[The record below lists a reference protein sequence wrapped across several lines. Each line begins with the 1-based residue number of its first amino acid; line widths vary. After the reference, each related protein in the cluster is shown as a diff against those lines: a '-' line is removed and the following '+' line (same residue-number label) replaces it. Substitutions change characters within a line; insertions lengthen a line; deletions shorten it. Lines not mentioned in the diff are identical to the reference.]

1 MEIEELKKE
10 QCYGCSACINICPKK
25 AISMKQDEKGFYYP
39 HIDQNLCIHCGLCTK
54 ACPSI
59 QRANKN
65 EKLIRSYACK
75 NKNDDIR
82 MKSSSGGIFTLLAQY
97 VLKQKGIVF
106 GARWNKNFMVEHS
119 FIEKEED
126 ITLFRGSKYLQSN
139 IKESYKQVKIF
150 LEKGKIVLFTGTPC
164 QISGLKTFLGK
175 EYENLYTQDFI
186 CHGVPSPKFW
196 KKYLTY
202 KTPNDAEITNIN
214 FRDKEKYDWDNFS
227 LAIDFNNK
235 KRYNRINTKD
245 FFMQVFLSDICLRD
259 SCYACPYKNHKTL
272 ADITLADLWGAKEII
287 PSMYDN
293 KGVSLAIC
301 YTKKGQELMDAINP
315 YIEKQEISLEK
326 VGKYN
331 KSLLKPAVKPENREQ
346 FFIDLEKQDF
356 KRIIKTYK
364 KRFIGIK
371 RFYRKCKGGVKKLIL
386 FR

>member
-10 QCYGCSACINICPKK
+10 QCYGCSACMNICPKK

-75 NKNDDIR
+75 NKNDHIR

-164 QISGLKTFLGK
+164 QIAGLKTFLGK
-175 EYENLYTQDFI
+175 E
-186 CHGVPSPKFW
+186 G
-196 KKYLTY
+196 
-202 KTPNDAEITNIN
+202 
-214 FRDKEKYDWDNFS
+214 YD
-227 LAIDFNNK
+227 DFNVMKETHEFANE
-235 KRYNRINTKD
+235 NRI
-245 FFMQVFLSDICLRD
+245 
-259 SCYACPYKNHKTL
+259 
-272 ADITLADLWGAKEII
+272 
-287 PSMYDN
+287 
-293 KGVSLAIC
+293 
-301 YTKKGQELMDAINP
+301 
-315 YIEKQEISLEK
+315 
-326 VGKYN
+326 
-331 KSLLKPAVKPENREQ
+331 
-346 FFIDLEKQDF
+346 
-356 KRIIKTYK
+356 
-364 KRFIGIK
+364 
-371 RFYRKCKGGVKKLIL
+371 
-386 FR
+386 